1 MNFNGKIALI
11 SGGTRGIGFN
21 VVKRLVEEGAY
32 CYFIGRDPD
41 QGRKTEEALGKM
53 SRYMPVDVTNEKE
66 VAKLFEAIEQDH
78 GRLDLAVNNAGVT
91 TSRALVQELNLSDW
105 HRVLNVNLVGPLLL
119 MSHQIKL
126 MARQVGGSIVN
137 VSSCGGVL
145 GQPRQSAYST
155 SKAALNMLTQVAA
168 IECANPQLGQ
178 NVVRVNAVCPGPT
191 LGGMNTEE
199 RLLANPAS
207 TEEKIQST
215 AMKRFAKPEEITAA
229 ITWLLSDQAS
239 YVTGTLLSVDGGFS
253 AGKF

>member
-1 MNFNGKIALI
+1 MMFNGKIALV

-21 VVKRLVEEGAY
+21 VAKRLVEEGAY
-32 CYFIGRDPD
+32 CYITGRDEAH
-41 QGRKTEEALGKM
+41 GRNAQEALGK
-53 SRYMPVDVTNEKE
+53 SSCYVAVDVMNEVG
-66 VAKLFEAIEQDH
+66 VAGLFATIEKQH

-91 TSRALVQELNLSDW
+91 TSRALVRDLNLSEW
-105 HRVLNVNLVGPLLL
+105 RRVLDINLVGPLLL

-126 MARQVGGSIVN
+126 MSRDVGTSIVN

-168 IECANPQLGQ
+168 VECANPASGH
-178 NVVRVNAVCPGPT
+178 NVVRINAVCPGPT

-199 RLLANPAS
+199 RLRANPAS

-215 AMKRFAKPEEITAA
+215 AMKRFAKPEEISAA
-229 ITWLLSDQAS
+229 VIWLLSEQAS
-239 YVTGTLLSVDGGFS
+239 YVTGTLLSVDGGFA